1 MVCAIAARPG
11 GCHGLRIGDGSKQ
24 SLAFN
29 KQRLLTPCL
38 RPPCLPLPCNVV
50 QPVAWKPAPRGNK
63 TCPSNCNNL
72 GNCNY
77 DTGYCECTAGWLG
90 PDCKTVGV
98 WGGQRDGWR
107 KAGHF
112 LCGGSFMWEGR
123 VGIQGQRGG
132 LQVTAAA
139 RTP

>member
-11 GCHGLRIGDGSKQ
+11 ECRGLRIGGGSKQ
-24 SLAFN
+24 SLAFK

-38 RPPCLPLPCNVV
+38 RPPCLPLPCRVV

-63 TCPSNCNNL
+63 MCPGNCNNL

-90 PDCKTVGV
+90 PDCKTVGGV
-98 WGGQRDGWR
+98 GGNGSVG
-107 KAGHF
+107 AGRGTF
-112 LCGGSFMWEGR
+112 CGEGASS
-123 VGIQGQRGG
+123 GKGM
-132 LQVTAAA
+132 
-139 RTP
+139 